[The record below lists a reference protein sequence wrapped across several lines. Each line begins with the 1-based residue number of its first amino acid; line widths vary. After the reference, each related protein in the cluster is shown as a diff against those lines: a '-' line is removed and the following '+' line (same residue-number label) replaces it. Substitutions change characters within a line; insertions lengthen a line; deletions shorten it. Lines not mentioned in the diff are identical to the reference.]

1 MAIRPVLAVTAG
13 DPCGIGPE
21 VLLKALSGRSS
32 IARAR
37 LIVIGDLPVFT
48 ATAKRLRLRPPRWT
62 VISRDEASTLR
73 LPPPVTFLDCG
84 HRGTFPP
91 GRPSAASGTASL
103 SYLDRAIQLW
113 REGGIHGLVTGPVTK
128 WAMAQ
133 AHHGFVGQTEHLAR
147 AMGRSEVVM
156 MFVSPRLR
164 VALVTRHLPLR
175 RVPSAVSR
183 RALRSALRLTA
194 EGLRRYF
201 KIPRPRLALCGLN
214 PHAGEGARC
223 GVEEE
228 TVMQPVLREL
238 RRRGVRCD
246 GPFAADGFFAS
257 GRRYD
262 AVICGYHDQ
271 GLIPFKMAARDQGC
285 QLSVGLPIVRTSPDH
300 GSGLDIAGKGIAH
313 PGSMRYAL
321 RLAAKLADAHGL

>member
-1 MAIRPVLAVTAG
+1 MTADRSLIAVTAG

-32 IARAR
+32 IAGAR
-37 LIVIGDLPVFT
+37 LIVIGDLPVFK
-48 ATAKRLRLRPPRWT
+48 ATAKRLRLQPPHWP
-62 VISRDEASTLR
+62 ILPRDGASTGSR
-73 LPPPVTFLDCG
+73 EPVTFLDCG
-84 HRGTFPP
+84 HRETFSP
-91 GRPSAASGTASL
+91 GHPSAASGKASL
-103 SYLDRAIQLW
+103 SYLDRAIELW

-128 WAMAQ
+128 WTIART
-133 AHHGFVGQTEHLAR
+133 HHGFVGQTERLAR

-183 RALRSALRLTA
+183 QALRSALRLTA

-228 TVMQPVLREL
+228 TVMKPVLREL

-246 GPFAADGFFAS
+246 GPFAADGLFAS
-257 GRRYD
+257 GHRYD
-262 AVICGYHDQ
+262 AVVCGYHDQ

-321 RLAAKLADAHGL
+321 RLAVTLADAHGF